1 MENYLYKI
9 TVEIDD
15 DKVKQLNQHDLEAVY
30 QTVRDAFIEQ
40 NFQDVSNGK
49 ELIFIIMPNKRAF
62 SAVGLATNSLYDCW
76 MGKYIK
82 RMDWYDAEDESTED
96 ILKEFKEFDTKYGK

>member
-1 MENYLYKI
+1 MEDYLYKI

-15 DKVKQLNQHDLEAVY
+15 DKVKRLNQHDLDAVY
-30 QTVRDAFIEQ
+30 QTVRDAFTEQ
-40 NFQDVSNGK
+40 NFSDVSEGK
-49 ELIFIIMPNKRAF
+49 QLIFTIKQDRRAF

-82 RMDWYDAEDESTED
+82 RMDWYDAEED
-96 ILKEFKEFDTKYGK
+96 SVEDVLKEFKTFDTKYGK